1 MLIYLSHTGRP
12 PPLLPLE
19 IKNVG
24 FYFFLTYAYELRAFY
39 KCKSYFFL
47 FILLKYNKIKIL
59 LFLLKTICVL
69 LKVVACVRRKNV
81 KSENR
86 ERGSFKCGV

>member
-39 KCKSYFFL
+39 KCKSYFF
-47 FILLKYNKIKIL
+47 FVH
-59 LFLLKTICVL
+59 FV
-69 LKVVACVRRKNV
+69 KV
-81 KSENR
+81 
-86 ERGSFKCGV
+86 

>member
-12 PPLLPLE
+12 RPFSPWKLKMWAF
-19 IKNVG
+19 I
-24 FYFFLTYAYELRAFY
+24 FFLMYAYELRAFY

-47 FILLKYNKIKIL
+47 FILLKYNKIKIF

-69 LKVVACVRRKNV
+69 LKGVACVRRKNV
-81 KSENR
+81 ESENR
-86 ERGSFKCGV
+86 ERGALNF